1 MNLNRL
7 QTRSIH
13 PLTTRGMAFAGLLVD
28 EISFVQASKEVTSVM
43 GMPLISLTV
52 NKSVWEL
59 DTPDNASSPASLI
72 LAIFYKRG

>member
-1 MNLNRL
+1 
-7 QTRSIH
+7 
-13 PLTTRGMAFAGLLVD
+13 MAFAGLLVD

-43 GMPLISLTV
+43 GVPLISLTV

-72 LAIFYKRG
+72 LAIFTNEAEIMFLTGRPFWDIRSWF